1 MPELPEVE
9 TVRSGLAANVL
20 GATISNVKVLENRS
34 IRQHDKGKKDF
45 QSQLVGNKILSA
57 NRRGKF
63 MWLQLQNEN
72 RDDALVIH
80 LGMSGQVLLH
90 KTSELEKHARVVF
103 DLQGKR
109 NKQLTMRFVD
119 QRMFGGMFLDSL
131 IKNPE
136 GDLLPSR
143 VTHIARDLFDPF
155 VDDDKI
161 VAEILK
167 RKAGIKSLLLNQS
180 IVSGV
185 GNIYADEAL
194 WQTKL
199 HYLTPGSRLK
209 ASQVSQTLSALREIM
224 QKAIAAGG
232 TSFDE
237 QYVRVNGESGWFEVE
252 LNAYGQ
258 EGEPCARCGRQ
269 IVREAWANR
278 SSHRCPRCQPA
289 RNLGG

>member
-9 TVRSGLAANVL
+9 TVRSGLASQIL
-20 GATISNVKVLENRS
+20 GAKINNVKVFENRS
-34 IRQHDKGKKDF
+34 IRQHDKGKRDF
-45 QSQLVGNKILSA
+45 QSQLIENKVVSA

-63 MWLQLQNEN
+63 MWLQLEN
-72 RDDALVIH
+72 QKRDDALVIH
-80 LGMSGQVLLH
+80 LGMSGQVLIH
-90 KTSELEKHARVVF
+90 KTQELEKHARVVF
-103 DLQGKR
+103 DLTTKRGK
-109 NKQLTMRFVD
+109 NLTMRFVD

-131 IKNPE
+131 LQTAQ

-143 VTHIARDLFDPF
+143 VWHIARDLFDSF
-155 VDDDKI
+155 VNDDQI
-161 VAEILK
+161 VADIRK
-167 RKAGIKSLLLNQS
+167 RKAGIKSLLLNQA

-194 WQTKL
+194 WQTKI
-199 HYLTPGSRLK
+199 HYLTPGSALK
-209 ASQVSQTLSALREIM
+209 PKQIHQILSALREIM
-224 QKAIAAGG
+224 QKAILAGG

-258 EGEPCARCGRQ
+258 EGQPCARCGRE

>member
-9 TVRSGLAANVL
+9 TVRAGLAEKVL
-20 GATISNVKVLENRS
+20 GATIASVTVNENRS
-34 IRQHDKGKKDF
+34 IRQHDKGAKDF
-45 QSQLVGNKILSA
+45 CNQLKGNQIVSA
-57 NRRGKF
+57 SRRGKF
-63 MWLQLQNEN
+63 LWLNLANQK

-90 KTSELEKHARVVF
+90 QTTELEKHARIVF
-103 DLQGKR
+103 ELVGKR
-109 NKQLTMRFVD
+109 NKPITMRFVD
-119 QRMFGGMFLDSL
+119 QRMFGGMFLDS
-131 IKNPE
+131 KVSTAE
-136 GDLLPSR
+136 GDKIPGR

-155 VDDDKI
+155 VDDQKI
-161 VAEILK
+161 VEDIRS
-167 RKAGIKSLLLNQS
+167 RKAGIKSLLLNQG

-194 WQTKL
+194 WAAKL
-199 HYLTPGSRLK
+199 HYLKPGNELK
-209 ASQVSQTLSALREIM
+209 PAQIMATLGHLREIM

-258 EGEPCARCGRQ
+258 EGEPCPRCGRQ
-269 IVREAWANR
+269 IVRESWSNR

-289 RNLGG
+289 PKRGG